1 MRGHHVTV
9 LELHAE
15 RRVRQGLYDLAFH
28 LQCIFFRHTAFN
40 DSRGREFCINGE
52 GNAISLVTIR
62 KNGWPG
68 CALPGAPRAYAAGK
82 NHAFCRGAQP
92 AGDRVM
98 SEKWLRTFSSK
109 R

>member
-28 LQCIFFRHTAFN
+28 LQCIFFRHTAFY

-52 GNAISLVTIR
+52 GNAISLVNR
-62 KNGWPG
+62 PAEVPKNG
-68 CALPGAPRAYAAGK
+68 CPGAPLGRTTPIRSGQK
-82 NHAFCRGAQP
+82 PRFLP
-92 AGDRVM
+92 AGDKAM
-98 SEKWLRTFSSK
+98 SEKWLRP
-109 R
+109 